1 MLTFINPSLL
11 FNIFINGR
19 ACLRNSV
26 LFSLF
31 NHTELAL
38 RIAKTFYSGHFEK
51 CEQVITYIYHRC
63 PTVAHFPFE
72 GATETGADSLGGKPF
87 V

>member
-26 LFSLF
+26 LFPLF

-51 CEQVITYIYHRC
+51 CEQVIYHRY
-63 PTVAHFPFE
+63 PKVAHFPFE
-72 GATETGADSLGGKPF
+72 GATETGADSLGGKPL